1 MHRTILAALSLI
13 VAGSTTLARAQAPAA
28 DHSALRFEVA
38 MLKPSPPG
46 GRGGGVRPA
55 PGGERYVAT
64 NAPLR
69 LMIQVAYRLR
79 REQIAGAPDWI
90 DTDTYDMNAK
100 AERPSSTEELHFMLQ
115 NLLVDRFKLRFHRE
129 KKEMP
134 VYALSVEKSGP
145 KMETHQATSAGD
157 PWIDQ
162 TLTQVVRMNM
172 TAKFVPMDYFA
183 WRLGLLLDRPVIDRT
198 NLKGGYD
205 FVLNF
210 TRELPPGIPEGAKLN
225 GEPIDTSGPNI
236 FEALRQQLGLKLEAQ
251 KGPVETMV
259 IDHVEKPVEN

>member
-1 MHRTILAALSLI
+1 MHRPSLAATALVIAGTATLVPAQTPATDPASLK
-13 VAGSTTLARAQAPAA
+13 
-28 DHSALRFEVA
+28 FEVA

-79 REQIAGAPDWI
+79 REQIAGGPDWI

-100 AERPSSTEELHFMLQ
+100 AERPSTTEELHFMLQ
-115 NLLVDRFKLRFHRE
+115 NLLVDRFKLRFHLE

-134 VYALSVEKSGP
+134 MYALTVDKNGP
-145 KMETHQATSAGD
+145 KMEAHQATSAGD

-183 WRLGLLLDRPVIDRT
+183 WRLGLIVDRPVIDRT

-210 TRELPPGIPEGAKLN
+210 TRDLPLGIPEGAKLN

-236 FEALRQQLGLKLEAQ
+236 FKALRQQLGLNLEAQ

-259 IDHVEKPVEN
+259 IDHVEKPIEN